1 MKPKILAFVH
11 SSQTTDDEPT
21 WADVDKASLPRGAFA
36 DEGDEG
42 KKSTWSYP
50 HHWVK
55 NGGNKDDNGVFTTGT
70 MYLHQ
75 GGLNAAWSAANGGR
89 SGQEA
94 SQEVKD
100 HLQAHRRALGIEDI
114 ARYKVNNKAD
124 GELEIWI
131 YEEIGEGWF
140 GGLSARQFAK
150 DIEDRGDTI
159 TRITLHINSP
169 GGDTFDGNAIYN
181 ILKQHKAKVVV
192 YVEGIAASIASIIAM
207 AGDEIYIAENALM
220 MVHNPWTYSI
230 GYAEDLRKT
239 ADLLDKIRGTL
250 VKTYAR
256 RTGQTEAKIIE
267 LMNAETWINS
277 DEAIELGFADETIE
291 SIPIAAHY
299 DLSRFQYRN
308 IPKTIAGASAAFGRG
323 RNAVFLNKTLP
334 GATGAKQEVKTV
346 KKTIKEQIS
355 AFEATRA
362 ANTARMN
369 EIMGVAGDEGRTLNE
384 TETQEYDGLQAQVK
398 SGDEHLKRLR
408 DHERIMVANA
418 APIRTSAGDNETAAV
433 QARTNPVVSV
443 RGANVQPGT
452 GFVRYAMA
460 LMGAVIDKKRRSP
473 LDLARAQSHWKD
485 QTPQVERVLASNMD
499 IPQIMNEAVNAG
511 DTATAGWAAELAD
524 YTYMA
529 QEFIDFLRPMTILGK
544 MTGLR
549 TVPFNIRIPLQDAG
563 SSVNWVGEG
572 SPKPVSKLH
581 FDTTTLRFAKAAGI
595 VVITDELV
603 RFSNPSAEALV
614 RTDMAN
620 AIRQFLDEQLVDPTV
635 AAVANVN
642 PASITYG
649 AATSVASGT
658 TADDLRTDIATALQS
673 FIAANIDPDGIRI
686 LMRPTLAVQIMM
698 MRNLLGQKEF
708 PDINPSGGMLEG
720 FGVITSN
727 SVGAGIMVFV
737 KESEILLADD
747 GGIAVDASREATIL
761 MDDGVSPATTTTVSL
776 FQSNMV
782 ALRVERII
790 NWLRRRTYA
799 VYYLTSC
806 DYGANS
812 PA

>member
-1 MKPKILAFVH
+1 MKPTIKSAN
-11 SSQTTDDEPT
+11 QTPKESD
-21 WADVDKASLPRGAFA
+21 
-36 DEGDEG
+36 
-42 KKSTWSYP
+42 
-50 HHWVK
+50 
-55 NGGNKDDNGVFTTGT
+55 
-70 MYLHQ
+70 
-75 GGLNAAWSAANGGR
+75 
-89 SGQEA
+89 
-94 SQEVKD
+94 
-100 HLQAHRRALGIEDI
+100 
-114 ARYKVNNKAD
+114 RYKVFAKAD
-124 GELEIWI
+124 GEMEIWI
-131 YEEIGEGWF
+131 YEEIGEGWY

-150 DIEDRGDTI
+150 DVEAAGDSI

-192 YVEGIAASIASIIAM
+192 FVDGIAASIASIIAM
-207 AGDEIYIAENALM
+207 AGDEIHIAENALM
-220 MVHNPWTYSI
+220 MIHNPWTMSI

-239 ADLLDKIRGTL
+239 AELLDTIRGTL
-250 VKTYAR
+250 IKTYTR
-256 RTGQTEAKIIE
+256 RTGQSEKKIGE
-267 LMNAETWINS
+267 LMDAETWMNS
-277 DEAIELGFADETIE
+277 DEAIELGFADDIVEAME
-291 SIPIAAHY
+291 AAAHY
-299 DLSRFQYRN
+299 DLSRFKYRN
-308 IPKTIAGASAAFGRG
+308 IPKTIAGASAAFGQG

-334 GATGAKQEVKTV
+334 GATGATIKEIVV

-362 ANTARMN
+362 ANTARMH
-369 EIMGVAGDEGRTLNE
+369 EIMGTAGDDGRTLIE
-384 TETQEYDGLQAQVK
+384 TEQQEFDGFASQNREID
-398 SGDEHLKRLR
+398 SHLNRLR
-408 DHERIMVANA
+408 EMERLSVSNA
-418 APIRTSAGDNETAAV
+418 APIRPAAGEGEAAGT
-433 QARTNPVVSV
+433 QARTNPVVSSQ
-443 RGANVQPGT
+443 RANVPPGT

-473 LDLARAQSHWKD
+473 LDLARAQSHWRD
-485 QTPQVERVLASNMD
+485 QTPQVERILASNMD

-529 QEFIDFLRPMTILGK
+529 SEFIDFLRPMTILGK

-549 TVPFNIRIPLQDAG
+549 SVPFNIRIPLQDAG

-572 SPKPVSKLH
+572 NTKPVSKLH

-620 AIRQFLDEQLVDPTV
+620 AIRQFLDEQLVDPNV

-642 PASITYG
+642 PASITNG

-658 TADDLRTDIATALQS
+658 TADDLRNDIATALQS

-686 LMRPTLAVQIMM
+686 IMRPTLAVQIMM

-708 PDINPSGGMLEG
+708 PDINPSGGTLEG

-727 SVGAGIMVFV
+727 SVGAGIMIFV

-747 GGIAVDASREATIL
+747 GGISVDASREATIL

-806 DYGANS
+806 DYGAAS

>member
-1 MKPKILAFVH
+1 MKILAFVH
-11 SSQTTDDEPT
+11 SNQVRDDEPN
-21 WADVDKASLPRGAFA
+21 WGEVDKTALPRAAFA
-36 DEGDEG
+36 DQGEEN

-55 NGGNKDDNGVFTTGT
+55 DGGNKDDNGVYTTGT

-75 GGLNAAWSAANGGR
+75 AGLNAAWSAANGGR

-94 SQEVKD
+94 SQAVKD
-100 HLQAHRRALGIEDI
+100 HLQAHRRALGTEDVS
-114 ARYKVNNKAD
+114 RYRINAKAE
-124 GELEIWI
+124 GELEIYI

-150 DIEDRGDTI
+150 DIEERGDTV
-159 TRITLHINSP
+159 TKITLHINSP

-181 ILKQHKAKVVV
+181 ILKQHKARVVV

-256 RTGQTEAKIIE
+256 RTGLKEDKIVE

-277 DEAIELGFADETIE
+277 DEAIEMGFADETIE
-291 SIPIAAHY
+291 SMPVAAHY
-299 DLSRFQYRN
+299 DLSRFKYRN
-308 IPKTIAGASAAFGRG
+308 MPKSIAEAPAAFGRG
-323 RNAVFLNKTLP
+323 RNTVFLNKPLP
-334 GATGAKQEVKTV
+334 GAAGINQKDTAV
-346 KKTIKEQIS
+346 KKSIKEQIGS
-355 AFEATRA
+355 FEAKRA
-362 ANTARMN
+362 ANSARMK
-369 EIMGVAGDEGRTLNE
+369 EIMGLSGDEGRTLTE
-384 TETQEYDGLQAQVK
+384 TEQQEFDGFVSQNK
-398 SGDEHLKRLR
+398 EIDEHLKRLR
-408 DHERIMVANA
+408 EMERLDIANA
-418 APIRTSAGDNETAAV
+418 APIPTAAGESQAAGT

-443 RGANVQPGT
+443 LGPNVKPGT

-460 LMGAVIDKKRRSP
+460 LMGAVIDKKRRTP
-473 LDLARAQSHWKD
+473 LDLARSQSHWRD
-485 QTPQVERVLASNMD
+485 QTPQVERVLASNLD
-499 IPQIMNEAVNAG
+499 IPQVLNVAVEAG
-511 DTATAGWAAELAD
+511 ETHTTGWASELAD

-529 QEFIDFLRPMTILGK
+529 SEFIEFLRPLTIIGK

-549 TVPFNIRIPLQDAG
+549 PVPFNIRIPLQDAG

-620 AIRQFLDEQLVDPTV
+620 AIRQFLDEQFISPTV
-635 AAVANVN
+635 VAVANVN
-642 PASITYG
+642 PASITNG
-649 AATSVASGT
+649 AANSVASGT
-658 TADDLRTDIATALQS
+658 TADDLRNDIATALQAL
-673 FIAANIDPDGIRI
+673 IAANIDPDGLRI
-686 LMRPTLAVQIMM
+686 IMRPTLAVQIMM

-708 PDINPSGGMLEG
+708 PDINASGGMLEG
-720 FGVITSN
+720 YPVITSN
-727 SVGAGIMVFV
+727 SVPSGIMVFV

-747 GGIAVDASREATIL
+747 GGISVDASREASIL

-790 NWLRRRTYA
+790 NWLRRRDAA

-806 DYGANS
+806 DYGAAS